1 VKIST
6 YPLSLVSVA
15 SLLAANLYQENHG
28 TDKWKVHNWT
38 IEITSSVVK
47 FGSVQA
53 RHCQFLGKGQGMK
66 QP

>member
-1 VKIST
+1 
-6 YPLSLVSVA
+6 
-15 SLLAANLYQENHG
+15 LLAANLYQEIHG

-38 IEITSSVVK
+38 IEIASSVVE